1 MDIMDISEPTEN
13 EITGKELI
21 LNSGK
26 TVLYKMKKSSKF
38 TITVV
43 EWILLFENARSPA
56 GSTSEDARTVATQP
70 ERLHS
75 VRIEHHRFSGR
86 KRIFLDNTCVKEQTD
101 FLDVGLEFS
110 LEIDGL
116 PATIDIYTNSI
127 DFYYIFILDGREL

>member
-43 EWILLFENARSPA
+43 EWILLF
-56 GSTSEDARTVATQP
+56 

-127 DFYYIFILDGREL
+127 DFYYVFTLDGREL